1 MTKYMILGGNG
12 VFGVHLTTYLL
23 NNVPDAYVISVGR
36 NSEKNNAFS
45 LHKGIDNKR
54 YSYYQIH
61 LVFEDDRIMELLEKT
76 KPDYIINFAALAAD
90 VASSWKYSTRFYETN
105 LVSLARITDR
115 LIGAPWL
122 KRWIQIGSSEIFG
135 SVEKPSCEDT
145 PINPTTPYAISKAAG
160 DMHLQAIHKVRQF
173 PMNIVWPSNAY
184 GPGQQLYRIIP
195 KTILCCLL
203 NRKLP
208 LQGGGKAVKSFI
220 HAQDLAHAI
229 YLVAHKADVGRC
241 YTIGPDKGISI
252 KDLVAKVISRMERNF
267 EDIVELAP
275 DRLGQDSQYLIN
287 SERIRS
293 ELGWKESFSLDS
305 GIDDTISWGRKYIE
319 ELTDLSTDVFFQ
331 A

>member
-1 MTKYMILGGNG
+1 MAKYMILGGNG

-23 NNVPDAYVISVGR
+23 KNVPDAHVISVGR
-36 NSEKNNAFS
+36 NSEKTNAFS
-45 LHKGIDNKR
+45 LHKGLHPSR
-54 YSYYQIH
+54 YEYHQIH
-61 LVFEDDRIMELLEKT
+61 IVFEDDRLMELLEKT

-115 LIGAPWL
+115 LIGAEWL
-122 KRWIQIGSSEIFG
+122 KRWVQIGSSEIFG
-135 SVEKPSCEDT
+135 SVKEPSSELT
-145 PINPTTPYAISKAAG
+145 PIKPTTPYAVSKAAG
-160 DMHLQAIHKVRQF
+160 DMHLQAICNVRKF

-203 NRKLP
+203 DKKLP

-229 YLVAHKADVGRC
+229 YLVMHKADIGIN
-241 YTIGPDKGISI
+241 YTIGPDAGISI
-252 KDLVAKVISRMERNF
+252 RDLVAKTIELLDRNF
-267 EDIVELAP
+267 DDVVQMAP

-287 SERIRS
+287 SNKIRT
-293 ELGWKESFSLDS
+293 ELGWSPKMTLEA
-305 GIDDTISWGRKYIE
+305 GIQDTIEWVKKYLE
-319 ELTDLSTDVFFQ
+319 ELKELSTDVFFQ